1 MSEPFQAHI
10 HSAFGAVSFR
20 PHQPSIPTRP
30 FCVFSLGIAVPRSKR
45 HGAGKG
51 RPSCCRHVAVHCWIR
66 SIGAFLPLGAEAFW
80 WRIFLLPITPV
91 RIGMYVRAHGWFAV
105 FSRCKVY
112 ER

>member
-1 MSEPFQAHI
+1 
-10 HSAFGAVSFR
+10 
-20 PHQPSIPTRP
+20 
-30 FCVFSLGIAVPRSKR
+30 
-45 HGAGKG
+45 
-51 RPSCCRHVAVHCWIR
+51 
-66 SIGAFLPLGAEAFW
+66 LGAEAFW